1 MDLQENYMKCRDM
14 HEQKFIIVIV
24 TKFGPD
30 FYAVTLVSAVVV
42 RIDLSF
48 ITVHNSHRTS
58 FLFFD
63 DLHLFLIYNHKLLW
77 FYTKLN
83 ICCIVFT

>member
-1 MDLQENYMKCRDM
+1 MKRRDVR
-14 HEQKFIIVIV
+14 EQKSIVVVIV
-24 TKFGPD
+24 MKFGPH

-48 ITVHNSHRTS
+48 ITVHHSHPTS

-63 DLHLFLIYNHKLLW
+63 DLHLFLIYNHTLLW
-77 FYTKLN
+77 FYTKFN